1 MQPIEYH
8 YKNSV
13 LFAIVQFHSPCERLR
28 IASMSWNDN
37 GNNGSRDPWGN
48 RNDAPDI
55 DEAIKKF
62 KALVGSF
69 LGGGGDS
76 GSGSGK
82 KQSFKKMIP
91 TALMVIALLY
101 GAFGIYTVDAQEE
114 AVVLRFG
121 KYDMTKGPGI
131 HWNPPFIDNRFIV
144 NTERLYT
151 HTTNSSILTKDENI
165 VNVEVAVQYKKSNPV
180 FYLLE
185 AASPEDSIAQASESA
200 LRHVV
205 GSNSMDDVL
214 TTGRE
219 QIAIDVR
226 GRLQDRL
233 DAYQTGIEVV
243 TVSIRESRPP
253 DAVKA
258 AFDDVVKARE
268 DEVTL
273 RNEAET
279 YANEVVPIARGAAK
293 RAIQDAEG
301 YKAKV
306 IAEAQGEATRFNQLL
321 REYNKAPSVTRKRL
335 YIDALQSVMSNST
348 KVMIDVKDGNNI
360 MYLPLDQIAAASI
373 GRSNSDV
380 QNNVLPENLS
390 GSGIQNLTDQVIEEI
405 RKRQERR

>member
-1 MQPIEYH
+1 
-8 YKNSV
+8 
-13 LFAIVQFHSPCERLR
+13 
-28 IASMSWNDN
+28 MSWNDN
-37 GNNGSRDPWGN
+37 GKNGSRDPWGN
-48 RNDAPDI
+48 KNDAPDI

-62 KALVGSF
+62 KSLIGSF
-69 LGGGGDS
+69 VGGSGGGESS
-76 GSGSGK
+76 GGSP
-82 KQSFKKMIP
+82 SFKKILP
-91 TALMVIALLY
+91 TALVVLIVLYSAL
-101 GAFGIYTVDAQEE
+101 GIYTVDAQEE
-114 AVVLRFG
+114 AVILRFG
-121 KYDMTKGPGI
+121 KYSTTKGPGI

-144 NTERLYT
+144 NTEKLFT

-165 VNVEVAVQYKKSNPV
+165 VNVETAVQYKRSNPV

-205 GSNSMDDVL
+205 GSNSMDNVL

-226 GRLQDRL
+226 KRLQERL
-233 DAYQTGIEVV
+233 NAYFTGIEVV

-253 DAVKA
+253 EAVRE

-306 IAEAQGEATRFNQLL
+306 IAEAEGEATRFDQLL
-321 REYNKAPSVTRKRL
+321 KEYSKAPDVTRKRL
-335 YIDALQSVMSNST
+335 YIDAVQSVMSNST

-360 MYLPLDQIAAASI
+360 MMLPLDQVAAASI
-373 GRSNSDV
+373 ARSN
-380 QNNVLPENLS
+380 QNTEVETDSGALS
-390 GSGIQNLTDQVIEEI
+390 GTAIQNLTDQVIEEI

>member
-1 MQPIEYH
+1 
-8 YKNSV
+8 
-13 LFAIVQFHSPCERLR
+13 
-28 IASMSWNDN
+28 MSWNDN
-37 GNNGSRDPWGN
+37 GKNGSRDPWGN

-62 KALVGSF
+62 KSLVGSF
-69 LGGGGDS
+69 VGGSGGGDS
-76 GSGSGK
+76 SGSSP
-82 KQSFKKMIP
+82 SFKKILP
-91 TALMVIALLY
+91 SALVILIVLYSAL
-101 GAFGIYTVDAQEE
+101 GIYTVDAQEE
-114 AVVLRFG
+114 AVILRFG
-121 KYDMTKGPGI
+121 KYSTTKGPGI

-144 NTERLYT
+144 NTEKLFT

-165 VNVEVAVQYKKSNPV
+165 VNVETAVQYKRSNPV

-205 GSNSMDDVL
+205 GSNSMDSVL

-226 GRLQDRL
+226 KRLQERL
-233 DAYQTGIEVV
+233 NAYFTGIEVV

-253 DAVKA
+253 EAVRE
-258 AFDDVVKARE
+258 AFGDVVKARE

-306 IAEAQGEATRFNQLL
+306 IAEAEGEATRFDQLL
-321 REYNKAPSVTRKRL
+321 KEYSKAPDVTRKRL
-335 YIDALQSVMSNST
+335 YIDAVQSVMSNST

-360 MYLPLDQIAAASI
+360 MMLPLDQVAAASI
-373 GRSNSDV
+373 ARSNQDTEAQSD
-380 QNNVLPENLS
+380 S
-390 GSGIQNLTDQVIEEI
+390 GTLTGTAIQNLTDQVIEEI

>member
-1 MQPIEYH
+1 
-8 YKNSV
+8 
-13 LFAIVQFHSPCERLR
+13 
-28 IASMSWNDN
+28 MSWNDN
-37 GNNGSRDPWGN
+37 GKNGSRDPWGN
-48 RNDAPDI
+48 KNDAPDI

-62 KALVGSF
+62 KSLIGSF
-69 LGGGGDS
+69 VGGSGGGDS
-76 GSGSGK
+76 SGSSP
-82 KQSFKKMIP
+82 SFKKILP
-91 TALMVIALLY
+91 SALVVLIVLYSAL
-101 GAFGIYTVDAQEE
+101 GIYTVDAQEE
-114 AVVLRFG
+114 AVILRFG
-121 KYDMTKGPGI
+121 KYSTTKGPGI

-144 NTERLYT
+144 NTEKLFT

-165 VNVEVAVQYKKSNPV
+165 VNVETAVQYKRSNPV

-205 GSNSMDDVL
+205 GSNSMDNVL

-226 GRLQDRL
+226 KRLQERL
-233 DAYQTGIEVV
+233 NAYFTGIEVV

-253 DAVKA
+253 EAVKE

-306 IAEAQGEATRFNQLL
+306 IAEAEGEATRFDQLL
-321 REYNKAPSVTRKRL
+321 KEYSKAPDVTRKRL
-335 YIDALQSVMSNST
+335 YIDAVQSVMSNST

-360 MYLPLDQIAAASI
+360 MMLPLDQVAAASI
-373 GRSNSDV
+373 ARSN
-380 QNNVLPENLS
+380 QNNEVETDSGALS
-390 GSGIQNLTDQVIEEI
+390 GNAIQNLTDQVIEEI